1 MPRSRSR
8 SPKRDR
14 KDRDRSRSRDR
25 ERHRRHRRS
34 RSRSRDRRR
43 RSRSRSRD
51 KERRYDKDDRRERRD
66 GGRDGGRDRGRE
78 DRSSSQHGSRGHGEE
93 SEEDE
98 ITFQAVNKN
107 VTAEELEAMP
117 EDEQELMKVM
127 GFSGFDSTKDKQV
140 VGNEH
145 YCANITRK
153 RRYRQYMNRKGGFNR
168 PLDFIA

>member
-8 SPKRDR
+8 SPKRER
-14 KDRDRSRSRDR
+14 KRSRSRERERSRDR

-34 RSRSRDRRR
+34 RSRSRDKGRR
-43 RSRSRSRD
+43 RSRSR
-51 KERRYDKDDRRERRD
+51 ERRHERDERR
-66 GGRDGGRDRGRE
+66 RDRSDSHRDRGRG
-78 DRSSSQHGSRGHGEE
+78 RKPEE
-93 SEEDE
+93 ESDDDELIFLSVEKPPVSEEDL
-98 ITFQAVNKN
+98 QN
-107 VTAEELEAMP
+107 MP

-127 GFSGFDSTKDKQV
+127 GFSGFDTTKDKQV

-145 YCANITRK
+145 YSANICKK